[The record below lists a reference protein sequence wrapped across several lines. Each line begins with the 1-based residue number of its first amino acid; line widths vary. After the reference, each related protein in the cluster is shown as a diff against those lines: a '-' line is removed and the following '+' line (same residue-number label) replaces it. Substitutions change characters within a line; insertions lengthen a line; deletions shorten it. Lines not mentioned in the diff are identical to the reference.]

1 MALFFAG
8 LYLLGGGL
16 GPVVV
21 GALSDHFAHAA
32 MYAAGAGQMTEAF
45 KAVGLHDAMY
55 LIPVA
60 LLLTMLFLFLA
71 SRCFV
76 RDAQR
81 MKDGLVPGAPTGAA
95 VAA

>member
-21 GALSDHFAHAA
+21 GLLSDHFAHAA
-32 MYAAGAGQMTEAF
+32 MCAAGASEMTEQF
-45 KAVGLHDAMY
+45 KAIGLHDAMY

-60 LLLTMLFLFLA
+60 LGLTMLALLQA
-71 SRCFV
+71 ARCFG
-76 RDAQR
+76 RDAR
-81 MKDGLVPGAPTGAA
+81 SMRAG
-95 VAA
+95 